1 MPTMED
7 IAKKVGVSKGTVSKA
22 LNGAPDISETLRKTI
37 LETAVTLGYTRA
49 RRGAVRTLCVLIENM
64 DYAKPEDFGYDV
76 IAGFRQMAEPS
87 GYSVRVV
94 DMSKELQRSVSYDT
108 FMLQEGYLGALILGA
123 TLNDPWMKEFPTSRT
138 PAVLYDNLILGNPTI
153 STLGVDNN
161 EAIGQAVNA
170 LCGMGHQKIGY
181 LSGALGS
188 HITRVRYKSFFH
200 EIRRRKLPSGVSMA
214 GYAYSFSE
222 CVNTHLP
229 RLVDM
234 GVTAVLCS
242 SDLLAHTAL
251 IRCLELGIQVPQ
263 RLSIIGFDDLPFC
276 AHTSPPLTTIRQDRL
291 QIGKSG
297 YYALDSLLNGVPIS
311 SLLLHAQLI
320 LRGSTGPAPRL

>member
-1 MPTMED
+1 
-7 IAKKVGVSKGTVSKA
+7 
-22 LNGAPDISETLRKTI
+22 
-37 LETAVTLGYTRA
+37 
-49 RRGAVRTLCVLIENM
+49 
-64 DYAKPEDFGYDV
+64 
-76 IAGFRQMAEPS
+76 MAEPS

-188 HITRVRYKSFFH
+188 HITQVRYKSFFH

-229 RLVDM
+229 RLLDM

>member
-170 LCGMGHQKIGY
+170 LCGMGH
-181 LSGALGS
+181 
-188 HITRVRYKSFFH
+188 
-200 EIRRRKLPSGVSMA
+200 
-214 GYAYSFSE
+214 
-222 CVNTHLP
+222 
-229 RLVDM
+229 
-234 GVTAVLCS
+234 
-242 SDLLAHTAL
+242 
-251 IRCLELGIQVPQ
+251 
-263 RLSIIGFDDLPFC
+263 
-276 AHTSPPLTTIRQDRL
+276 
-291 QIGKSG
+291 
-297 YYALDSLLNGVPIS
+297 
-311 SLLLHAQLI
+311 
-320 LRGSTGPAPRL
+320 